1 MRNPTDNYPKRTW
14 EISHVGPK
22 FITVKAI
29 DERGL
34 SEADRVNVVSPL
46 DIFPSNQLHIFKPE
60 LLRQEQLEINRQSE
74 LQNNVPHQ
82 QPTVIIAPKFFNGNG
97 SDNSTAEQPQI
108 GHSQPDT
115 QMITSNVQ
123 ENAPPIIIKDVIQD
137 IFQNEHVNEG
147 KIDFSNIKII
157 KKE

>member
-60 LLRQEQLEINRQSE
+60 LLRQQQQEINRQSE
-74 LQNNVPHQ
+74 LQNNVPQ
-82 QPTVIIAPKFFNGNG
+82 KQPTVIIAPKFFNGNG

-108 GHSQPDT
+108 GYSQPDT
-115 QMITSNVQ
+115 ASITNSVQ
-123 ENAPPIIIKDVIQD
+123 EDTPPIVIKDAIQEIVQKD
-137 IFQNEHVNEG
+137 DG
-147 KIDFSNIKII
+147 GAIDFSNIKII